1 MTKEEIQKSMEE
13 FYNFIYSENVRDFE
27 TSVEYKE
34 LIEQMKEALEIMSE
48 KTSGFSDISIE
59 KILEIINSEN
69 INKIILLF
77 RILTAVSRMN
87 METYFVSDLCGSG
100 VFIPK
105 IKIKNGNPIEREIE
119 FGAEIIPMPK
129 YSKLIDL
136 AKNEQKILEEMI
148 NFFEKYDLIKKL
160 QSLQGKEIK
169 EIIELSKTLLKY
181 SEKGAGAEKSGEEAE
196 NIIKNKLELWGLKE
210 NIDYNKNDEK
220 LTEILERKIEFLK
233 NRGALTEEERKE
245 KIEKIKKERK
255 SRQFDL
261 VFPANNSNKEPKVIA
276 QIVFYTSNTGS
287 EGKKKTNQNINTS
300 NYIKEILPV
309 HSKEIT
315 NLLVLDGP
323 GWIQM
328 AGDFQKN
335 NYLSEN
341 FVQIK
346 TIDTKLKRIL
356 NERGLVYP
364 IDVEIAILEIKL
376 KDESPTKEKIL
387 KLMANKD
394 NITADKNEIISQN
407 HQFFDGKTD
416 RDVIELLENRH
427 KIAKKFLILE
437 KLQEIAPTKN
447 PQKYNVIIP
456 SKTNS
461 KISDTDIFS
470 EISKI
475 RFDEEEIQRI
485 IDELKN
491 EGTII
496 IQYV

>member
-1 MTKEEIQKSMEE
+1 MTTEDVQKSMEE

-27 TSVEYKE
+27 TSEEYKI
-34 LIEQMKEALEIMSE
+34 LIEEMEEALELMSE
-48 KTSGFSDISIE
+48 KTNSFSDISIE
-59 KILEIINSEN
+59 KILEIINSDN
-69 INKIILLF
+69 IKKIILLF

-105 IKIKNGNPIEREIE
+105 IKIKNGNPVEREIK
-119 FGAEIIPMPK
+119 FGADIIPMPK

-136 AKNEQKILEEMI
+136 AKNKRRILEEMI
-148 NFFEKYDLIKKL
+148 NFFEKYNLIKKL
-160 QSLQGKEIK
+160 QNLQGKETK

-196 NIIKNKLELWGLKE
+196 NIIKIKLELWGLIE
-210 NIDYNKNDEK
+210 DIDYNKNDEK
-220 LTEILERKIEFLK
+220 LTDILERKIEFLK
-233 NRGALTEEERKE
+233 NRGELTENEKIE
-245 KIEKIKKERK
+245 KIEKIKKEKK

-309 HSKEIT
+309 HYKEIT

-335 NYLSEN
+335 NYLAEN

-346 TIDTKLKRIL
+346 TIDTKFKRIL
-356 NERGLVYP
+356 NESGLVYP
-364 IDVEIAILEIKL
+364 IDVEVCVLEIERENKKPTKKAVVDKLINRKNINASIDSILNQNEKLNNMEDETILENLPERKEIIEKFL
-376 KDESPTKEKIL
+376 GIEKIL
-387 KLMANKD
+387 TSTCSTPPEKFIIKAASTITEYVSDVDFNKD
-394 NITADKNEIISQN
+394 LKKLKFSDGEIDKIL
-407 HQFFDGKTD
+407 KT
-416 RDVIELLENRH
+416 L
-427 KIAKKFLILE
+427 
-437 KLQEIAPTKN
+437 
-447 PQKYNVIIP
+447 
-456 SKTNS
+456 
-461 KISDTDIFS
+461 SDD
-470 EISKI
+470 
-475 RFDEEEIQRI
+475 
-485 IDELKN
+485 
-491 EGTII
+491 GTII
-496 IQYV
+496 VQKI